1 MENDDDKE
9 WGKDKIVIALIGMPG
24 SGKTE
29 ASEVISEETRA
40 STVIMGDIIREETVK
55 RGFELNPE
63 NIGFVSVE
71 LRKEYGDD
79 VIAKRCFEKIK
90 EIKNDIVIVEGV
102 RSLAEIRAF
111 KEKIPNFYTI
121 LIEASQKTR
130 FERLKKRGRPDD
142 SISWDT
148 FVKRDER
155 ELGFGIGK
163 AIESAD
169 FYIVNEK
176 DDLETFKEKVRKTI
190 RSLINQIKEE
200 KEREG

>member
-1 MENDDDKE
+1 MENDYDKE
-9 WGKDKIVIALIGMPG
+9 RGKDKVVIALIGMPG

-29 ASEVISEETRA
+29 VSKVISEETRA
-40 STVIMGDIIREETVK
+40 CTVVMGDIIREETVK

-63 NIGFVSVE
+63 NMGFVSVK

-79 VIAKRCFEKIK
+79 VIAKRCIEKIQ
-90 EIKNDIVIVEGV
+90 EIKNNIVIVEGV

-121 LIEASQKTR
+121 VIETLQKTR

-142 SISWDT
+142 SISWEI

-155 ELGFGIGK
+155 ELGFGLGN
-163 AIESAD
+163 AIELAD
-169 FYIVNEK
+169 FCIVNEK
-176 DDLETFKEKVRKTI
+176 DDLEAFKENVRKTI